1 MEVNKVTLTE
11 ILLKEAG
18 ITVTSDSLR
27 IYVRRFWINYR
38 AKTQGSLGL
47 THEGYLF
54 AKKYMKFHSV
64 ILSAPYDQ
72 SSKNII
78 RLDRLIKGPYHLES
92 TQIHLTN
99 SQEAVELILHSG
111 DLNAYLRFRAKPIKK
126 RIKRFGQLID
136 IEC

>member
-18 ITVTSDSLR
+18 IPVTIDSLR

-38 AKTQGSLGL
+38 ANTRGSLGL

-54 AKKYMKFHSV
+54 AKKYMKFHTI
-64 ILSAPYDQ
+64 ILSVPYEQ

-78 RLDRLIKGPYHLES
+78 RLDRLLKGPYHLES

-99 SQEAVELILHSG
+99 SQEAVELILHNG
-111 DLNAYLRFRAKPIKK
+111 NLNTYLKFRAKPIKR